1 MNQKAFDFDL
11 ETAKQN
17 AFISKSRDFL
27 KRSVQ
32 YVYDNPGDVILFAVG
47 IMLLDIDNTLE
58 EIEEHEQVQTAYDI
72 WSYKTQTGA

>member
-58 EIEEHEQVQTAYDI
+58 EIEEHEEIQTAYDI